1 MIGELVR
8 QAFRNLTRR
17 KLRTALTTFGIFV
30 GIVTIVTM
38 VALAAGVQREIERN
52 IAELG
57 LDLVRVTPRTQETGL
72 PRGLFQAPRTTPI
85 TPAVVEELR
94 AIPGVVAAIPV
105 VAIPPAV
112 DLRLQLDGQD
122 VRVAP
127 TTATRPPFAQLQ
139 PKLLAGSAIEGEARG
154 AAISR
159 NALERLGLTDPA
171 SWSRLIGEPI
181 TLVARTSRGEQER
194 FRVTIRGVD
203 DGDRP
208 EITLGY
214 LDAADVVSWWNDEP
228 DVLTTQ
234 GYDAVTLRAAS
245 LGAVPAIGEAVTA
258 RGFSVTSVQA
268 ILDVV
273 NRVFAILQA
282 LLAGVG
288 GLALFVA
295 SLGVVNTMLM
305 SVTERTREIGIMKA
319 TGASHGD
326 VLRLFLVEAGMM
338 GAIAGVSGL
347 VAGWLLSLLV
357 DWLAHRYLESQQVT
371 FIGSLSYVPW
381 WLAVG
386 AIVFAVVVGVVAGLY
401 PASRAARLD
410 PVAALRHD

>member
-8 QAFRNLTRR
+8 QAVRNLMRR
-17 KLRTALTTFGIFV
+17 KLRTVLTTFGIFV

-38 VALAAGVQREIERN
+38 VALAAGVQREIGRN
-52 IAELG
+52 VEELG

-72 PRGLFQAPRTTPI
+72 PRGVFQAPRQRPI
-85 TPAVVEELR
+85 TPAVVEDLR
-94 AIPGVVAAIPV
+94 TIPGVVSAVPV
-105 VAIPPAV
+105 VAIPSAV
-112 DLRLQLDGQD
+112 DLRLQLDGRE

-139 PKLLAGSAIEGEARG
+139 PKLLAGAAIEGEERG
-154 AAISR
+154 IVLSR
-159 NALERLGLTDPA
+159 NALERLGLADPA
-171 SWSRLIGEPI
+171 SWGRLLGEPI
-181 TLVARTSRGEQER
+181 TLVARTSRGEAEA
-194 FRVTIRGVD
+194 FRVIVRGVD
-203 DGDRP
+203 DGERP
-208 EITLGY
+208 EVSLGY
-214 LDAADVVSWWNDEP
+214 RDAADILSWWNDEP
-228 DVLTTQ
+228 DVLASQ

-305 SVTERTREIGIMKA
+305 SVYERTREIGIMKA
-319 TGASHGD
+319 TGASRGD
-326 VLRLFLVEAGMM
+326 VLRLFLVESGLM
-338 GAIAGVSGL
+338 GAIAGVTGL

-357 DWLAHRYLESQQVT
+357 DWIAHRYLESQQVT
-371 FIGSLSYVPW
+371 FVGSLSYVPW
-381 WLAVG
+381 WLAGG
-386 AIVFAVVVGVVAGLY
+386 ALLFAVLVGILAGLY
-401 PASRAARLD
+401 PASRAASLD